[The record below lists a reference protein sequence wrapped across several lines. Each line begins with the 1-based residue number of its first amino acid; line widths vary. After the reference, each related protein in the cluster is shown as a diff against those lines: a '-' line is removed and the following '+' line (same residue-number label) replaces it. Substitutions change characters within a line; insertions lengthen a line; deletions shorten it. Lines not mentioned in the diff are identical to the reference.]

1 MFRALEKGCILIEA
15 THASMGRIQD
25 AVNKYEARCT
35 TTTDQCEGLVEQVR
49 ADVWR
54 LTSVAMLKWELMCL
68 DGLMS
73 CRHFRLDYRCL
84 VRGEQRT

>member
-1 MFRALEKGCILIEA
+1 
-15 THASMGRIQD
+15 MGRIQD

-68 DGLMS
+68 DGLMVIS
-73 CRHFRLDYRCL
+73 PLWLGLSMPCER
-84 VRGEQRT
+84 RTEDLST